1 MLDKRTPRSQNFK
14 KYQLQHQHQQSFSK
28 SDALPQPFF
37 DFALADLLSAN
48 IHELLKATILFLDAI
63 QIVFSLQFVRLCVKP
78 CFNSSDMQQSLALL
92 LHPSSVVQLNISL
105 SHKDLLPQP
114 SPTAASPDILDASS
128 SLQLPSVS
136 SSSTINDDISSLL
149 EISDSQLESQCFL
162 I

>member
-28 SDALPQPFF
+28 CDALPQPFF

-48 IHELLKATILFLDAI
+48 IHELLKATILYLDAI
-63 QIVFSLQFVRLCVKP
+63 QSPICSTVRQALLQFERYAAI
-78 CFNSSDMQQSLALL
+78 SSITLA
-92 LHPSSVVQLNISL
+92 SVVSCSIKYQLESQGSLTSTKPDCCISR
-105 SHKDLLPQP
+105 HFGC
-114 SPTAASPDILDASS
+114 II